1 MKANHNLPQEGFSRL
16 PDVLKRIPV
25 SRTRWYEGIK
35 RGEFPAPVKISENV
49 SAWRNSEIIEL
60 IDRLGGKAV

>member
-1 MKANHNLPQEGFSRL
+1 MKANDNLPQEGFSRL